1 MIESYIYK
9 GGGDFINNNNNEN
22 SSVSIKSTEARERV
36 KEIEGSL
43 GFGLTMKKEVETMAE
58 TKKKEKFNQKKRDG
72 REVRVSNAQ
81 TRLYILLYTYKVGAN
96 AHVIT
101 RLKRQIAKK
110 NHMKRGGEGSFEGE
124 ECIHVQ
130 VATFFLLKR

>member
-1 MIESYIYK
+1 MNGFCRIYFVRGGKKNKTRDSLTPSIKKDLTPLFFSSLFCLKGEKVLIESYIYK

-58 TKKKEKFNQKKRDG
+58 TKKKGKVQPEKERWERSTCF
-72 REVRVSNAQ
+72 ECSN
-81 TRLYILLYTYKVGAN
+81 TPLYP
-96 AHVIT
+96 VIH
-101 RLKRQIAKK
+101 I
-110 NHMKRGGEGSFEGE
+110 
-124 ECIHVQ
+124 
-130 VATFFLLKR
+130 

>member
-36 KEIEGSL
+36 KEIEGGL

-58 TKKKEKFNQKKRDG
+58 TKKRKSSTRKREMGEKYVFRMLKHAFI
-72 REVRVSNAQ
+72 SC
-81 TRLYILLYTYKVGAN
+81 YTHIK
-96 AHVIT
+96 
-101 RLKRQIAKK
+101 
-110 NHMKRGGEGSFEGE
+110 
-124 ECIHVQ
+124 
-130 VATFFLLKR
+130 